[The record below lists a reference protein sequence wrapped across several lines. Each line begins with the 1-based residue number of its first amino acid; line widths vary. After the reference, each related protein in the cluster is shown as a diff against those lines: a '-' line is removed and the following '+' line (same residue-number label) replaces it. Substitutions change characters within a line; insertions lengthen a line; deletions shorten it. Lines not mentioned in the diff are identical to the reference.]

1 MNYTVCSYVQ
11 YYSAFEMLNV
21 NKMEHWGSSRVPKN
35 KIPFKIISQ
44 IISQY
49 ANNVKLTLN
58 ICKDSVLWSNLRV
71 LFVCLQYVNN
81 ETKHGSFKLF
91 LENIL
96 KILWNFDLVISDSRG
111 NVTDCVCTC

>member
-1 MNYTVCSYVQ
+1 MDELHSLQYVQ
-11 YYSAFEMLNV
+11 YYSAFKMLNI

-35 KIPFKIISQ
+35 KIAFK

-49 ANNVKLTLN
+49 ANNVKVTLN

-81 ETKHGSFKLF
+81 ETKHASFKQF

-96 KILWNFDLVISDSRG
+96 KIL
-111 NVTDCVCTC
+111 